1 MTDVTPRK
9 AFRKLTPALL
19 LIAIGVILALILL
32 FSSFFVVDQ
41 KEEAVVLN
49 FGKFSRMVGPGLH
62 FKVPFGVE
70 KNYNVPT
77 RRILKE
83 EFGFRTVES
92 GVVSTYSN
100 QDYSNESIMLTG
112 DLNIIDVEWIIQYQ
126 ITDARAWL
134 FNVDNQEKTI
144 RDISQSAI
152 NMLVGDRTIFD
163 VIGAERAN
171 IELQGQ
177 QLMND
182 LYKSYGLGIHVTTVK
197 LQNIVPPKGPVQDAF
212 EDVNKAIQDRSR
224 MINEG
229 KEAYN
234 QSIPR
239 ASGQADQTIQEAQG
253 YAIERVNQARGD
265 VSRFLAV
272 LGEYRQAPDIVRTRL
287 YYEMY
292 DRVFGTAD
300 GTDLIDKNLK
310 NFIPLKSMRNE
321 PAPVAPASGPVIQGT
336 SAPAVPAPQNA
347 PASQGGNA
355 SSSQGGNASSSQ
367 GGNASSSQGGSN

>member
-9 AFRKLTPALL
+9 GLRVTPALL
-19 LIAIGVILALILL
+19 WIVVGVVLGLILL

-62 FKVPFGVE
+62 FKIPFGVE

-77 RRILKE
+77 QRILKE

-100 QDYSNESIMLTG
+100 ADYSSESIMLTG
-112 DLNIIDVEWIIQYQ
+112 DLNIVDVEWIIQYQ

-134 FNVDNQEKTI
+134 FGVEDPHKTI
-144 RDISQSAI
+144 RDISQSVI

-163 VIGAERAN
+163 VIGSERAN
-171 IELQGQ
+171 IEVQGQ

-182 LYKSYGLGIHVTTVK
+182 LYKTYGLGVRVTTVK
-197 LQNIVPPKGPVQDAF
+197 LQNIVPPKGSVQDAF

-224 MINEG
+224 LINEG

-234 QSIPR
+234 QAIPR
-239 ASGQADQTIQEAQG
+239 ASGEAEQTIQEAQG
-253 YAIERVNQARGD
+253 YATARVNQAKGD
-265 VSRFLAV
+265 VARFLAV
-272 LGEYRQAPDIVRTRL
+272 LGEYRQAPDVVRTRL

-292 DRVFGTAD
+292 DQVFGGD
-300 GTDLIDKNLK
+300 SSTDIIDKNLK
-310 NFIPLKSMRNE
+310 NFLPLKNMGGGG
-321 PAPVAPASGPVIQGT
+321 APVVSPAAPPGPSAPTAPA
-336 SAPAVPAPQNA
+336 A
-347 PASQGGNA
+347 QGGT
-355 SSSQGGNASSSQ
+355 Q
-367 GGNASSSQGGSN
+367 

>member
-1 MTDVTPRK
+1 MIDVTPRK
-9 AFRKLTPALL
+9 AVRKITPAVL
-19 LIAIGVILALILL
+19 LIAVGVVVGLILL

-41 KEEAVVLN
+41 KEEAVILN
-49 FGKFSRMVGPGLH
+49 FGKFSRIVGPGLH
-62 FKVPFGVE
+62 FKIPFGVE

-77 RRILKE
+77 QRVLKE
-83 EFGFRTVES
+83 EFGFRTVHVGES
-92 GVVSTYSN
+92 PIYSDR
-100 QDYSNESIMLTG
+100 DYSNESIMLTG

-134 FNVDNQEKTI
+134 FNVDNREKTI

-171 IELQGQ
+171 IELAGMEQ
-177 QLMND
+177 MNE
-182 LYKSYGLGIHVTTVK
+182 LYKTYGLGIRVTTVK
-197 LQNIVPPKGPVQDAF
+197 LQNIVPPKGSVQDAF

-234 QSIPR
+234 QAIPR
-239 ASGQADQTIQEAQG
+239 ASGQADQTVQEAQG
-253 YAIERVNQARGD
+253 YAIERVNQAKGD

-272 LGEYRQAPDIVRTRL
+272 LGEYRRAPDVVRTRL

-292 DRVFGTAD
+292 DQVFSSAD
-300 GTDLIDKNLK
+300 GTDLIDRNLK
-310 NFIPLKSMRNE
+310 NFLPLKGMGSTAPLAPTQIK
-321 PAPVAPASGPVIQGT
+321 PAAPAQQG
-336 SAPAVPAPQNA
+336 
-347 PASQGGNA
+347 ASQ
-355 SSSQGGNASSSQ
+355 
-367 GGNASSSQGGSN
+367 

>member
-1 MTDVTPRK
+1 MVDVTPRK
-9 AFRKLTPALL
+9 GNRKLTPALL
-19 LIAIGVILALILL
+19 LIAIGIVLALILL

-41 KEEAVVLN
+41 KEESVVLN
-49 FGKFSRMVGPGLH
+49 WGKFSRMVGPGLH

-77 RRILKE
+77 QRVLKE
-83 EFGFRTVES
+83 EFGFRTIEA
-92 GVVSTYSN
+92 GINSTFSS
-100 QDYSNESIMLTG
+100 QDFSSESIMLTG

-134 FNVDNQEKTI
+134 FNVDNREKTI
-144 RDISQSAI
+144 RDISQSVV

-171 IELQGQ
+171 IEVQGQ
-177 QLMND
+177 DLMNE

-197 LQNIVPPKGPVQDAF
+197 LQNIVPPKGAVQDAF

-253 YAIERVNQARGD
+253 YATERVNIARGD

-272 LGEYRQAPDIVRTRL
+272 MGEYHQAPDVVRTRL

-292 DRVFGTAD
+292 DQVFGSMD

-310 NFIPLKSMRNE
+310 NFLPLKSM
-321 PAPVAPASGPVIQGT
+321 GGT
-336 SAPAVPAPQNA
+336 SAAPRPPAAAPAPDTTPA
-347 PASQGGNA
+347 PAPAAQGA
-355 SSSQGGNASSSQ
+355 AQ
-367 GGNASSSQGGSN
+367 

>member
-1 MTDVTPRK
+1 MTDVTPGKGIR
-9 AFRKLTPALL
+9 RLTPALL
-19 LIAIGVILALILL
+19 LVVIGVILVLILL

-77 RRILKE
+77 QRILKE
-83 EFGFRTVES
+83 EFGFRTEMP
-92 GVVSTYSN
+92 GIVSTYSTA
-100 QDYSNESIMLTG
+100 DYSSESVMLTG

-126 ITDARAWL
+126 ITDPRAWL
-134 FNVDNQEKTI
+134 FNVQDQHKTI
-144 RDISQSAI
+144 RDISQSVI

-177 QLMND
+177 DMMND

-197 LQNIVPPKGPVQDAF
+197 LQNIVPPKGSVQDAF

-239 ASGQADQTIQEAQG
+239 ASGQAEQTIQEAEG
-253 YAIERVNQARGD
+253 YAIQRVNDAKGD
-265 VSRFLAV
+265 VARFSAV
-272 LGEYRQAPDIVRTRL
+272 LGEYRKDPDVVRTRL

-292 DRVFGTAD
+292 DRVFANAD

-310 NFIPLKSMRNE
+310 NFLPLKSMGGAQA
-321 PAPVAPASGPVIQGT
+321 PAETTAPTGATQEAPPPATAPAAPPAPAST
-336 SAPAVPAPQNA
+336 APSTDQSTN
-347 PASQGGNA
+347 Q
-355 SSSQGGNASSSQ
+355 
-367 GGNASSSQGGSN
+367 QGGSQ